1 MVLKNRNALPA
12 LVSFPAVVQAYQHS
26 LLRSLESDW
35 LIIDKHYQFPVF
47 EFLRVFS

>member
-12 LVSFPAVVQAYQHS
+12 YVSFPAVVQAYQQS

-35 LIIDKHYQFPVF
+35 LITVKHYQFPII